1 MADFLSSNTMLM
13 LERSMDFGWTKQSAL
28 LDNIVN
34 ADTPNYKA
42 KYVTFEEALR
52 SSLQLSNVGERPVA
66 SMRSVLKTAAPKVR
80 TADDESARMDGN
92 GVNVAEQQIE
102 MVRNTFQLQHV
113 YNAINS
119 DMGRLLMVI
128 RGQ

>member
-92 GVNVAEQQIE
+92 CVNVSEQQIE

-119 DMGRLLMVI
+119 DMGRLLMAI